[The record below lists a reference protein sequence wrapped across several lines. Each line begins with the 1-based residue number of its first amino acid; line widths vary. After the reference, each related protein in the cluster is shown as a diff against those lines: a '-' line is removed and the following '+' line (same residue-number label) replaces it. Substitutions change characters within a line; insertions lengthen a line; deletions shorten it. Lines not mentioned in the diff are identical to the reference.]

1 MLNKIDSKRLESA
14 IKYIE
19 KLAFDHLNDDI
30 CTTLAILYDYR
41 REIRRGEQKQRVIS
55 Q

>member
-1 MLNKIDSKRLESA
+1 MLNKIDSARLESA

-30 CTTLAILYDYR
+30 CTTLANLYDYR
-41 REIRRGEQKQRVIS
+41 REIRGENKKHVVS
-55 Q
+55 